1 MLRIVVLLGLLTV
14 FAAVPAELLSRAPN
28 WTLDSTAGDTVTFYE
43 DAAGHPAVLL
53 FWTTWCP
60 YCRALFPH
68 LAAVQSDYAARGV
81 RFYAL
86 NVWEDGD
93 PVAYFREH
101 GYDMTLLLAADLVA
115 EDYGIEGTPGVIV
128 TDGRQSIHYVRPRG
142 AEPAAVEQALRTQ
155 LDALLANPP

>member
-1 MLRIVVLLGLLTV
+1 MLRIAVLLSVLLIASTV
-14 FAAVPAELLSRAPN
+14 AAETLPRAPD
-28 WTLDSTAGDTVTFYE
+28 WTLDATDGRTVTFHD

-68 LAAVQSDYAARGV
+68 LVAVQSDYAARGV

-86 NVWEDGD
+86 NVWEDAD
-93 PVAYFREH
+93 PVAYFRAH

-115 EDYGIEGTPGVIV
+115 EDYGIEGTPGVVV
-128 TDGRQSIHYVRPRG
+128 TDGTQAIRYVRPRG
-142 AEPAAVEQALRTQ
+142 AAPEAVEQALRQQ
-155 LDALLANPP
+155 LDALLESTP